1 MSLPVET
8 FERIEA
14 LSLEAAG
21 RTVEID
27 GVTYSTTSLQD
38 VRKKAPEPETLKVH
52 TLTALESFLAVNQDA
67 LDLSKLLL
75 HVVSPT
81 RVDLVGTLEGYF
93 QQRFLFVTAECSDL
107 WSSMVGTY
115 LPQEEMVT
123 ALFSRFE
130 DTAERNALLAIVGNV
145 VDEAAAD
152 HKDDG
157 VKQTIVV
164 RSGIQVAD
172 EIEVKNPW
180 HLAPFRTFREV
191 QQPESPFHLRVRK
204 GAKGPLLSLHE
215 TDGGA
220 WKLDAV
226 QAVEAWLVSKSLGVP
241 VLA

>member
-1 MSLPVET
+1 MSLPLET
-8 FERIEA
+8 LERIEA
-14 LSLEAAG
+14 LTLEGAG
-21 RTVEID
+21 KTVEID

-38 VRKKAPEPETLKVH
+38 VRKKSPEPETLRVH
-52 TLTALESFLAVNQDA
+52 TLTALESFLAVNRDE
-67 LDLSKLLL
+67 LDLTKLLL

-81 RVDLVGTLEGYF
+81 RVDLIGTLGGYF

-107 WSSMVGTY
+107 WSTMAGSY

-123 ALFSRFE
+123 AVFSRCE

-145 VDEAAAD
+145 VDKAAAD
-152 HKDDG
+152 FKDDG

-172 EIEVKNPW
+172 EIEVRNPW
-180 HLAPFRTFREV
+180 NLAPFRTFREV
-191 QQPESPFHLRVRK
+191 PQPPSPFHLRVKK
-204 GAKGPLLSLHE
+204 GATGPMLSLHE

-226 QAVEAWLVSKSLGVP
+226 RAVEDWLVSKSLGVP